1 MKRIVSIILAALT
14 TVSLFGCSQ
23 DAEEQ
28 ILRIEA
34 LEAQLAECG
43 EALSDAERAITEQ
56 ENAFAAEREEL
67 NDALLDAEAKLNDW
81 KSKHEQL
88 QSTLSAANQENSQL
102 RRQLYNPSLSTRSN
116 QTFFLKNGSRLSIA
130 YDADAKPNDPHY
142 TLTLCRADGS
152 EAEIY
157 AGGSL
162 TSIAVSPDESKFCL
176 TNFSIEGSSD
186 AFWYDAET
194 ETLTEIGKDGLVP
207 NCGASAF
214 AWLDDRYFLF
224 LSQFDHGT
232 LSLGGDVYVYDTEAC
247 AYAPLIDCAPRVQIT
262 AFLRP
267 TYSDY
272 RPDWDVGSL
281 DYILFQAVIW
291 DETWNE
297 IEFRSFSL
305 PLAELLEMGV
315 NNDTKTFDGEKVY

>member
-1 MKRIVSIILAALT
+1 M
-14 TVSLFGCSQ
+14 
-23 DAEEQ
+23 
-28 ILRIEA
+28 
-34 LEAQLAECG
+34 
-43 EALSDAERAITEQ
+43 
-56 ENAFAAEREEL
+56 
-67 NDALLDAEAKLNDW
+67 
-81 KSKHEQL
+81 

-130 YDADAKPNDPHY
+130 YDTDAKPNDPHY

-207 NCGASAF
+207 TCGASAF

-224 LSQFDHGT
+224 LSQFDHG
-232 LSLGGDVYVYDTEAC
+232 SCG
-247 AYAPLIDCAPRVQIT
+247 PLT
-262 AFLRP
+262 P
-267 TYSDY
+267 TIALIGMWEVSTIYSFK
-272 RPDWDVGSL
+272 R
-281 DYILFQAVIW
+281 
-291 DETWNE
+291 
-297 IEFRSFSL
+297 
-305 PLAELLEMGV
+305 
-315 NNDTKTFDGEKVY
+315 